1 MCFLRIMSIRNL
13 FLQQY
18 ICIVVSIMVNIM
30 VSIKRSFFFVHFK
43 GRTLNTCST
52 LENVLK
58 MKDDKTKEKY
68 TINQYKNKSS
78 TDTYQ

>member
-13 FLQQY
+13 FPQQY
-18 ICIVVSIMVNIM
+18 ICIVVNIM
-30 VSIKRSFFFVHFK
+30 VSIKRFFFFFFHFK

-58 MKDDKTKEKY
+58 MKDDKTKEK
-68 TINQYKNKSS
+68 KVHNKSI
-78 TDTYQ
+78 